1 MPAQANDEIDFEVI
15 APIKDDTLAADDTP
29 NSYSDNG
36 DTGKLEETVSHDI
49 NNYRLLR
56 KKKKRMR
63 ENNPAFR
70 TKEES
75 AVLRKT
81 LVSEASPLLP
91 RETGHDIGLGSPI
104 PLSAEAV
111 GIITR
116 MRNQKVSQ
124 EQYAVDEIMPFTD

>member
-1 MPAQANDEIDFEVI
+1 M
-15 APIKDDTLAADDTP
+15 TLIT
-29 NSYSDNG
+29 
-36 DTGKLEETVSHDI
+36 TG
-49 NNYRLLR
+49 YCAR
-56 KKKKRMR
+56 KKKRMR